1 MRFSKAKLL
10 TLMLAVLLV
19 CGSVIVSAKTADELI
34 AEGNRYLNLDH
45 KYDSAQPEVA
55 IEKYKEAL
63 TLAPDHAEGNL
74 RLGQAYLE
82 IADLN
87 NAILYLKKALELQP
101 EWVEALNSLGLAYK
115 QADDLDKAIE
125 IFTLASELQP
135 GNPALWLNLG
145 DVLTA
150 KGLFAPAIDA
160 YQKAA
165 MVDGKIAVYSLRLG
179 QALEAYGNLD
189 AALEAYEK
197 AVALQQ
203 ITSTP
208 TSTWQTL
215 TTRKLSMTR
224 QKSTTRKLSASTRTM
239 PMPTSVWV
247 DSISTKVCMM
257 KPLNS

>member
-165 MVDGKIAVYSLRLG
+165 MVDGKIVVYSLRLG
-179 QALEAYGNLD
+179 QALKHMA
-189 AALEAYEK
+189 
-197 AVALQQ
+197 
-203 ITSTP
+203 
-208 TSTWQTL
+208 TWTQPSKPM
-215 TTRKLSMTR
+215 RR
-224 QKSTTRKLSASTRTM
+224 Q
-239 PMPTSVWV
+239 
-247 DSISTKVCMM
+247 
-257 KPLNS
+257 